1 MQTSDINCLWA
12 GCAQARDT
20 VTLDYTT
27 PDVTL
32 CDECGFNRVVV
43 VTRHEKNRAVVLT
56 VSETKG
62 STNSAIGHWQVEM
75 TVQGDMCG

>member
-1 MQTSDINCLWA
+1 MQTSDTNCLWA

-20 VTLDYTT
+20 VTLDYT
-27 PDVTL
+27 
-32 CDECGFNRVVV
+32 
-43 VTRHEKNRAVVLT
+43 TRHEKNRAVVLT